1 MFYVILGIIVVI
13 AFIGFLKFIQKEIRE
28 FFINNYYFFPKTI
41 RRKIQNLDPFKDL
54 IWFINLMLFFLIIFQ
69 LGLLIA
75 VKFGSTYATHALIKN
90 IFFWFGKEAG
100 YGKLTLMLFSTA
112 ALFIGSYN
120 LSRFLNEFRK
130 RNNLK
135 GIKAVTE
142 LRKMLDENR
151 INLEIH
157 RDLQFGEYDF
167 IEIPST
173 KDEKTK
179 QIELFCYLR
188 TIEQAKFMIQKRII
202 DIEQFYKQ
210 FGSRI
215 DDIVKCEPLKEYL
228 DRNHKLWVD
237 LLWIIREVR
246 IYKKDK
252 LNNAKYND
260 NPKGNSPHYESKIF
274 REGRDL
280 IKKGGKYLFDDK

>member
-1 MFYVILGIIVVI
+1 
-13 AFIGFLKFIQKEIRE
+13 
-28 FFINNYYFFPKTI
+28 
-41 RRKIQNLDPFKDL
+41 
-54 IWFINLMLFFLIIFQ
+54 
-69 LGLLIA
+69 
-75 VKFGSTYATHALIKN
+75 
-90 IFFWFGKEAG
+90 
-100 YGKLTLMLFSTA
+100 MLFSTA